1 MTDDIEELKA
11 PWYKTVDPSLSVSGP
26 SRIDGDTSYQEGSVQ
41 SDKLYRTPKITVV
54 QPLFDKVRV
63 AYLTLN
69 PVTED
74 CNKAIRDYPR
84 LQGDTWDT
92 TDLPDEVWKRFEECK
107 ARGAIS
113 EMDGRKDV

>member
-1 MTDDIEELKA
+1 MKDDIEELQA
-11 PWYKTVDPSLSVSGP
+11 PWYKTVDPSLSISGP
-26 SRIDGDTSYQEGSVQ
+26 SRLDDGTSDAEGSVQ

-63 AYLTLN
+63 AYFTLN

-74 CNKAIRDYPR
+74 YNKAIRDYPR

-92 TDLPDEVWKRFEECK
+92 ADLPDDVWSKFEECK
-107 ARGAIS
+107 AREAIS
-113 EMDGRKDV
+113 EMDEQMDV